1 MKICPKCNK
10 PISYNSYFGAYI
22 CNNCGWEKSNK
33 NKYECIGEE
42 CCHFY
47 TEFNNCAFWLNYK
60 SGFCDIESLKWNINR
75 FCPLAN
81 DSVNKNET
89 VKEIS

>member
-1 MKICPKCNK
+1 MNK
-10 PISYNSYFGAYI
+10 RIFQD
-22 CNNCGWEKSNK
+22 K
-33 NKYECIGEE
+33 NKYECLGAE
-42 CCHFY
+42 CCHFH
-47 TEFNNCAFWLNYK
+47 TQFKHCVFWLDYM
-60 SGFCDIESLKWNINR
+60 SGFCDGESLNWNINR